1 MNPRTFPSL
10 ALCSLLTATVGGAF
24 AADADGELTP
34 IPSDKALPAA
44 AIRDRF
50 IVEVQAGINPR
61 IVAPAHGVAPDFVY
75 QRAVN
80 GFAGHVPPGRLAAL
94 AADPRVLRVVPDRTV
109 VANGKPG
116 SGGGTTTTGQTVP
129 AGVQRI
135 GAAPGG
141 VAYTGAGVGVA
152 VLDTGVDFNHT
163 DLQPLG
169 SASFSAFGA
178 SAQDNNS
185 HGTHVA
191 GTIAA
196 RNNTGGVVGVA
207 PAATIYAVKVLDAA
221 GSGSDSAVTAGLDWV
236 AANAATVF
244 PRIRVVNMSL
254 GRAGTLGDNP
264 VMRAAVQNLTANG
277 IAVIVAAGNDAS
289 LEASQQV
296 PSTYPEVIAVAS
308 TTAKAGTNQYPSF
321 PGVIGADTA
330 SYFTSDGA
338 FNSAT
343 GIGVS
348 ISGPGEDQENISKA
362 GFLSS
367 VGILSTNLGGG
378 TTRMSG
384 TSMASPHTAGV
395 AALIWHKALTFG
407 QSVSPADI
415 RTRIRNGAANPA
427 APLDSPTTGYSFDGV
442 REGVLSAPGALAP

>member
-1 MNPRTFPSL
+1 MNIRTLL
-10 ALCSLLTATVGGAF
+10 AIGSLLTATAGAF
-24 AADADGELTP
+24 AADADPELTP
-34 IPSDKALPAA
+34 LPSDKARPAA
-44 AIRDRF
+44 AIPDRF
-50 IVEVQAGINPR
+50 IVEVHAGINPSL
-61 IVAPAHGVAPDFVY
+61 VAPAHGVAPDFVY
-75 QRAVN
+75 RRAAN

-94 AADPRVLRVVPDRTV
+94 AADPRVVRVVPDRTV

-116 SGGGTTTTGQTVP
+116 GGGGTAGQVVP

-141 VAYTGAGVGVA
+141 VAYTGSGVGVA
-152 VLDTGVDFNHT
+152 VVDTGVDFNHT

-169 SASFSAFGA
+169 TASFSAFGG
-178 SAQDNNS
+178 SAQDNHG

-196 RNNTGGVVGVA
+196 RNNTRDVVGVA
-207 PAATIYAVKVLDAA
+207 PGATIYAVKVLDAA

-236 AANAATVF
+236 AANAASVF

-264 VMRAAVQNLTANG
+264 ILRAAVQHLTSNG
-277 IAVIVAAGNDAS
+277 IAVIVAAGNDAA
-289 LEASQQV
+289 LEVSQQV

-308 TTAKAGTNQYPSF
+308 TTAKAGTNAYRSF

-338 FNSAT
+338 FNAVT

-348 ISGPGEDQENISKA
+348 ISGPGEDQENITSF
-362 GFLSS
+362 GYIQS
-367 VGILSTNLGGG
+367 VGILSTKLGGG

-395 AALIWHKALTFG
+395 AALIWHKALSSG
-407 QSVSPADI
+407 QSLSAEDI
-415 RTRIRNGAANPA
+415 RARIRTGAANPA
-427 APLDSPTTGYSFDGV
+427 APLDSPVTGYTFDGV